1 MLKKPFTIKIKIY
14 IYKKKYFPMNTF
26 NSGYT
31 NNDR

>member
-14 IYKKKYFPMNTF
+14 IKKKYFPMNTF